1 MSNKV
6 FKILFGIL
14 VILAISLLTYYHETD
29 KTSFNNDLFFWALLF
44 GAVAALIDGSLGM
57 AYGVTGTAFLLGY
70 GISPVEAV
78 AYIHIA
84 EIFVS
89 GSSGLNHWKIG
100 NIDTK
105 LFKKLLVPGIIGAI
119 LGALIIAKVK
129 IPYLSIVIS
138 IYLLFMGIFL
148 IAKAYSKIK
157 LQLKQKISVVIPLAV
172 TGGFVDGAGGGGWG
186 PVVTTSLLGGKMEP
200 KKVIGTVNASEFF
213 INLASAVSLL
223 FLVKVTD
230 WEALAGLII
239 GGFLVAPYAA
249 RVTSKMSEKM
259 ILTIVG
265 CLITILS
272 IRKIYI
278 FFLN

>member
-6 FKILFGIL
+6 FRILFGLL
-14 VILAISLLTYYHETD
+14 VVSAIAMLTYYRETD
-29 KTSFNNDLFFWALLF
+29 ATPFNSDLFFWALLF
-44 GAVAALIDGSLGM
+44 GSIAAFIDGSLGM

-70 GISPVEAV
+70 GISPIKAV

-100 NIDTK
+100 NVDTK
-105 LFKKLLVPGIIGAI
+105 LFKKLLIPGIIGSI
-119 LGALIIAKVK
+119 LGALVITKVK

-138 IYLLFMGIFL
+138 IYLLIMGIFL
-148 IAKAYSKIK
+148 ITKAYAKIK
-157 LQLKQKISVVIPLAV
+157 LQVKQKNSVVIPLAV

-186 PVVTTSLLGGKMEP
+186 PVVATSLLGGKMMP
-200 KKVIGTVNASEFF
+200 RKVIGTVNASEFF
-213 INLASAVSLL
+213 INLASATAFL

-239 GGFLVAPYAA
+239 GGFLITPYAA
-249 RVTSKMSEKM
+249 KATSRMSVKM

-265 CLITILS
+265 CLITALS
-272 IRKIYI
+272 VRKIYI
-278 FFLN
+278 FFF

>member
-6 FKILFGIL
+6 FRILFGLL
-14 VILAISLLTYYHETD
+14 VISAIAMLGYYRGTD
-29 KTSFNNDLFFWALLF
+29 VTPFNSDLFFWALLF
-44 GAVAALIDGSLGM
+44 GSIAAFIDGSLGM

-70 GISPVEAV
+70 GISPIKAV

-89 GSSGLNHWKIG
+89 GSSGLNHWRIG
-100 NIDTK
+100 NVDTK
-105 LFKKLLVPGIIGAI
+105 LFKKLLIPGIIGAV
-119 LGALIIAKVK
+119 LGALIITKIK

-148 IAKAYSKIK
+148 IVKAYAKIK
-157 LQLKQKISVVIPLAV
+157 LQFKQKNSVVIPLAV

-186 PVVTTSLLGGKMEP
+186 PVVTTSLLGGKMMP

-213 INLASAVSLL
+213 INLASATAFL

-239 GGFLVAPYAA
+239 GGFLITPYAA
-249 RVTSKMSEKM
+249 KATSRMSVKM
-259 ILTIVG
+259 ILTVVG
-265 CLITILS
+265 CLITALS
-272 IRKIYI
+272 IRKLYI
-278 FFLN
+278 FFF